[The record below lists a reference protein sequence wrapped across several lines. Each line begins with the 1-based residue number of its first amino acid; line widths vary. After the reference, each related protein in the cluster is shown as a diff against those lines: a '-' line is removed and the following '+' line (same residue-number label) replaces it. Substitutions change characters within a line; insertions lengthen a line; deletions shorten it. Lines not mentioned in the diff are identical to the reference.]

1 MILDTQVRQL
11 WAQTRL
17 KVWPERY
24 YLVSLP
30 LAALP
35 VFADLFTQL
44 AKVGTNNFSAVV
56 IEQDEISLT
65 ISEIVWRSVADRL
78 DYAAVSSA
86 YKVITLNINLDLAV
100 VGYLAPAAT
109 QLAQAGISIVPQCA
123 YLKDHLLIRETDL
136 EQAQAVLIALI
147 QTCQAI

>member
-1 MILDTQVRQL
+1 MILDQKVRQL

-30 LAALP
+30 REALIS
-35 VFADLFTQL
+35 FAEVFTQWV
-44 AKVGTNNFSAVV
+44 KTDTNHFSAVV

-65 ISEIVWRSVADRL
+65 ISETVWLSVANRL
-78 DYAAVSSA
+78 SYSAISSA
-86 YKVITLNINLDLAV
+86 YKVITFNINLDLAV
-100 VGYLAPAAT
+100 VGYLAPAAA
-109 QLAQAGISIVPQCA
+109 QLAQGGISIVPQCA

-136 EQAQAVLIALI
+136 EQAQAILVTLI
-147 QTCQAI
+147 QDCQAI